1 LSSPFVSPSKIID
14 LIDSGSTHCFV
25 DSNFAHVHKLPLTSV
40 PPIKVTLFD
49 GTSNATITQ
58 SLLIPVTFDSSESM
72 TIDLFVTPLDPS
84 CSVVLG
90 YNWLTRHNP
99 LIDWV
104 LGHITF
110 RSQTFPSPTSS
121 AIKASLPL
129 QNPSIPEASAVP
141 DPLKPFTVPPHV
153 ALIGAPAFAL
163 ASRQPGAQCF
173 KIHLSDL
180 SVSGKSASI
189 SDETPDLSHIPE
201 EYHDFADVFS
211 KIKADILAPHQ
222 PYDLK
227 INLEEGASP
236 PVGPMYSLSQSELGT
251 LREFIEGNL
260 RIGFIC
266 PTTSPHGAPVLFIKK
281 KDGSLC
287 LCVDFRGL
295 NRITKKDRY
304 PLPFISDLLTTAGKA
319 RIYTTLDLRHAYHL
333 VRITEGDEW

>member
-1 LSSPFVSPSKIID
+1 
-14 LIDSGSTHCFV
+14 
-25 DSNFAHVHKLPLTSV
+25 
-40 PPIKVTLFD
+40 
-49 GTSNATITQ
+49 
-58 SLLIPVTFDSSESM
+58 M

-90 YNWLTRHNP
+90 YNWLTRHNL

-104 LGHITF
+104 LGRITF
-110 RSQTFPSPTSS
+110 RSQTFPSPMSS
-121 AIKASLPL
+121 AIKALLPL

-141 DPLKPFTVPPHV
+141 DPPKPFTIPPHV
-153 ALIGAPAFAL
+153 ALIGTAAFAL

-180 SVSGKSASI
+180 SVSGKSASV
-189 SDETPDLSHIPE
+189 SDKTPDLSHIPE
-201 EYHDFADVFS
+201 EYHDFSDVFS
-211 KIKADILAPHQ
+211 KTKADILAPHR

-227 INLEEGASP
+227 INFEEGASP

-251 LREFIEGNL
+251 LREFIGENL
-260 RIGFIC
+260 RIGFIHL
-266 PTTSPHGAPVLFIKK
+266 TTSPHGAPVLFIKK
-281 KDGSLC
+281 KDRSLC

-333 VRITEGDEW
+333 VRITEGDEWKTAFRTRYGSFEWLVMPFGLTNAPAAFQRFMNNIFIDLLDVYVIIYLDDILIFSDDPSQHSAHVREVFR